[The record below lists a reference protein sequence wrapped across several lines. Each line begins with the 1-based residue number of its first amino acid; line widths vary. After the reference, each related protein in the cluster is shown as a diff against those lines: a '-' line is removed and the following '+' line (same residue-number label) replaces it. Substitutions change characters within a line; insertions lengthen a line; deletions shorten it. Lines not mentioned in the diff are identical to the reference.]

1 MVIFKK
7 PVLYPNIIPVVNST
21 HLIYKCWRWGVEGT
35 IDYVSSRGTKY
46 CPMRKKNPSK
56 ILQHINKVKSILS
69 LKNIGS
75 LWIFNNIHECNCN
88 RPLSFKQKQIIF
100 LKLYLHI
107 PAILPQC
114 YIIVIIEKVGQFLK
128 SSSQLIFC

>member
-7 PVLYPNIIPVVNST
+7 SVLYTNTIPVVNSIY
-21 HLIYKCWRWGVEGT
+21 LLYKCWRWGVEGT
-35 IDYVSSRGTKY
+35 IDYVSPRGT
-46 CPMRKKNPSK
+46 KKNPSK

-75 LWIFNNIHECNCN
+75 LWIFNDIHECNCN
-88 RPLSFKQKQIIF
+88 RPLSFKQKQNIL

-114 YIIVIIEKVGQFLK
+114 YIIVIIEKVGPFLK